1 MSWSFF
7 LLKVWITLA
16 EAKAQGF
23 SDVLFLDAATG
34 KNVEELFA
42 SNVFIVKVIREK
54 KYIHINVIKMLKN
67 KKNIIRSV

>member
-54 KYIHINVIKMLKN
+54 
-67 KKNIIRSV
+67 NIFI